1 MSDFSN
7 LTGKFRIRKDASGA
21 SKRPRE
27 SQVCTQCRKAKLR
40 CDLQRPCGSC
50 ERKDEAALCSY
61 QRTFPGLNQPDT
73 AEDRLAHLESLVKG
87 LMQDSTSTSA
97 SFNPAVNHPIPL
109 LGLESNDFDP
119 RVPVQIADGEN
130 RARYVGSTHWSAI
143 LDDIQGL
150 RAALSQHDDSPEP
163 NSGIRS
169 SATPAI
175 GRDMIIFG
183 SPSNYFMETIISQ
196 YLSPKIEIDRLL
208 AVYFQGE
215 TFIIPFI
222 HTFQFQRQYRAFW
235 EDPRASN
242 PLWLSMLFSICSVA
256 SMVRGTVGIAPTT
269 REDVLAEVSH
279 FQEAAGKCLVKG
291 EYHRPERYVLEAL
304 TLYAHCINMQSLD
317 PSREVG
323 AIFGMIVRM
332 AYEMGYHR
340 DPDSLG
346 SSMSVFEGEMRRR
359 FWALCIQI
367 DLMVSFQLGLPSNIC
382 PENCDTRSPR
392 NLLDSDFDEDTQV
405 LPPSRSETEAIGL
418 LWFIVK
424 DRQMVSFGKVCRDT
438 LSFTEKS
445 EPEILQ
451 LDNEIRRMY
460 TTIPEILRTRPLAD
474 SISDPPFL
482 VMTRIYVEFI
492 YLKSLCV
499 FHRKYMTR
507 GNLFSTRSC
516 VEAGQRLVSQ
526 FIEIYREFSSGGQLH
541 RERWMLTNFTMNDFL
556 LGAMVLCLAI
566 HIHTRG
572 KNLNPGHSVL
582 DPATTDSILS
592 LLRQAH
598 TICIEKS
605 PASRDARYVAQAIMT
620 TLNKQNQESTTEI
633 KSRGP
638 PLLSQS
644 ESDPFYLGWLD
655 PFQAGDEGV
664 GLDWSLLDSV
674 LVLEPEITR

>member
-1 MSDFSN
+1 
-7 LTGKFRIRKDASGA
+7 
-21 SKRPRE
+21 
-27 SQVCTQCRKAKLR
+27 
-40 CDLQRPCGSC
+40 
-50 ERKDEAALCSY
+50 
-61 QRTFPGLNQPDT
+61 
-73 AEDRLAHLESLVKG
+73 
-87 LMQDSTSTSA
+87 
-97 SFNPAVNHPIPL
+97 
-109 LGLESNDFDP
+109 
-119 RVPVQIADGEN
+119 
-130 RARYVGSTHWSAI
+130 
-143 LDDIQGL
+143 
-150 RAALSQHDDSPEP
+150 
-163 NSGIRS
+163 
-169 SATPAI
+169 
-175 GRDMIIFG
+175 
-183 SPSNYFMETIISQ
+183 METIISQ
-196 YLSPKIEIDRLL
+196 YLPPKIEVDRLL

-222 HTFQFQRQYRAFW
+222 HIFQFQRQYRAFW
-235 EDPRASN
+235 EDPIVSN
-242 PLWLSMLFSICSVA
+242 PLWLSMLFSICSAA

-269 REDVLAEVSH
+269 QDTFAEVSH
-279 FQEAAGKCLVKG
+279 FQDAAGKCLVKG
-291 EYHRPERYVLEAL
+291 EYHRPQRYVLEAL
-304 TLYAHCINMQSLD
+304 TLYAHCINIQSLD

-323 AIFGMIVRM
+323 AIFGMVVRM

-346 SSMSVFEGEMRRR
+346 SGSTMSVFEGEMRRR
-359 FWALCIQI
+359 FWALLIQI

-392 NLLDSDFDEDTQV
+392 NLSDSDFDEDTQV

-445 EPEILQ
+445 ETEILQ
-451 LDNEIRRMY
+451 LDGEIRRMY

-526 FIEIYREFSSGGQLH
+526 FIDIYREFSSGGQLH

-566 HIHTRG
+566 HIRR
-572 KNLNPGHSVL
+572 KNLDPGQSVI
-582 DPATTDSILS
+582 DPTTADSILS
-592 LLRQAH
+592 LLSQAH
-598 TICIEKS
+598 AICIEKS
-605 PASRDARYVAQAIMT
+605 LASRDARYVAQAIMA
-620 TLNKQNQESTTEI
+620 TLNKQNQEPTSTEV
-633 KSRGP
+633 KSQAP
-638 PLLSQS
+638 PSVSHS
-644 ESDPFYLGWLD
+644 EGDPFYLGWLD

-664 GLDWSLLDSV
+664 GLDWSWLDWNSMEV
-674 LVLEPEITR
+674 VEITR